1 MQFYTEEGMTIAG
14 VIVLVALAGYDGL
27 TPRWLPPYIIG
38 VAVILILY
46 LLYRYLYVTRTVYV
60 ITSEQLKYECGVFS
74 CSRDFIE
81 LYRVID
87 YSEQRSFLQILL
99 GIKTISIYSGDRTH
113 PRLDLVGISNKV
125 DLISTIRERVELNK
139 SVTTYMNLRTH
150 KTFRKLENRLFP
162 FGKDDANGKWLI
174 VSVVALILLLITS
187 SRTYGQV
194 VTSNPGEYT
203 ILATGN
209 NLINGTVKSETQA
222 QRNTALAQNVMAGE
236 FTKMKQWEKD
246 YNSYLKTATN
256 YASAL
261 KAATHIYDD
270 GVRIL
275 LTLGKL
281 RKAVNNNPQGI
292 AATVSMNNLYMETTT
307 EMLSVFT
314 LLKDAIAKG
323 GSTNM
328 LTGAERSKTLW
339 ELEDKLSS
347 FSHKLHLLYISIR
360 HYRMSDVWNR
370 ATAGMIER
378 DKHEVA
384 LQSFHIGSVM
394 PRKFHCIQS
403 SV

>member
-1 MQFYTEEGMTIAG
+1 
-14 VIVLVALAGYDGL
+14 
-27 TPRWLPPYIIG
+27 
-38 VAVILILY
+38 
-46 LLYRYLYVTRTVYV
+46 
-60 ITSEQLKYECGVFS
+60 
-74 CSRDFIE
+74 
-81 LYRVID
+81 
-87 YSEQRSFLQILL
+87 
-99 GIKTISIYSGDRTH
+99 
-113 PRLDLVGISNKV
+113 
-125 DLISTIRERVELNK
+125 
-139 SVTTYMNLRTH
+139 
-150 KTFRKLENRLFP
+150 
-162 FGKDDANGKWLI
+162 
-174 VSVVALILLLITS
+174 
-187 SRTYGQV
+187 
-194 VTSNPGEYT
+194 
-203 ILATGN
+203 
-209 NLINGTVKSETQA
+209 
-222 QRNTALAQNVMAGE
+222 MAGE

-292 AATVSMNNLYMETTT
+292 VATISMNNLYMETTT
-307 EMLSVFT
+307 EMLSVFS
-314 LLKDAIAKG
+314 LLKDAVAKG

-384 LQSFHIGSVM
+384 LQSFSHWKRYAKEVSLYS
-394 PRKFHCIQS
+394 K
-403 SV
+403 

>member
-1 MQFYTEEGMTIAG
+1 
-14 VIVLVALAGYDGL
+14 
-27 TPRWLPPYIIG
+27 
-38 VAVILILY
+38 
-46 LLYRYLYVTRTVYV
+46 
-60 ITSEQLKYECGVFS
+60 
-74 CSRDFIE
+74 
-81 LYRVID
+81 
-87 YSEQRSFLQILL
+87 
-99 GIKTISIYSGDRTH
+99 
-113 PRLDLVGISNKV
+113 
-125 DLISTIRERVELNK
+125 
-139 SVTTYMNLRTH
+139 MNLRTH
-150 KTFRKLENRLFP
+150 KAIRKLTKRLFP
-162 FGKDDANGKWLI
+162 FGKDNAIGKWLV
-174 VSVVALILLLITS
+174 VSVIAFVLLVITS
-187 SRTYGQV
+187 SRSYGQV
-194 VTSNPGEYT
+194 VSSNPGEYT

-209 NLINGTVKSETQA
+209 ALINETVKSETKA
-222 QRNTALAQNVMAGE
+222 ERNTALMQNAMAGE

-281 RKAVNNNPQGI
+281 RKATTNNPQGI
-292 AATVSMNNLYMETTT
+292 VATVSMNNLYMETTT

-314 LLKDAIAKG
+314 LLKNAVAKG

-347 FSHKLHLLYISIR
+347 FSHKLQLLYLSIR

-378 DKHEVA
+378 DKHDVAMQSLSHWKRYAKEVS
-384 LQSFHIGSVM
+384 LYS
-394 PRKFHCIQS
+394 R
-403 SV
+403 

>member
-1 MQFYTEEGMTIAG
+1 
-14 VIVLVALAGYDGL
+14 
-27 TPRWLPPYIIG
+27 
-38 VAVILILY
+38 
-46 LLYRYLYVTRTVYV
+46 
-60 ITSEQLKYECGVFS
+60 
-74 CSRDFIE
+74 
-81 LYRVID
+81 
-87 YSEQRSFLQILL
+87 
-99 GIKTISIYSGDRTH
+99 
-113 PRLDLVGISNKV
+113 
-125 DLISTIRERVELNK
+125 
-139 SVTTYMNLRTH
+139 MNLRTH
-150 KTFRKLENRLFP
+150 KAIRKLTKRLFP
-162 FGKDDANGKWLI
+162 FGKDNAIGRWLV
-174 VSVVALILLLITS
+174 VSVIAFVLLLITS
-187 SRTYGQV
+187 NRSYGQV
-194 VTSNPGEYT
+194 VSSNPGEYT

-209 NLINGTVKSETQA
+209 ALINETVKSETKA
-222 QRNTALAQNVMAGE
+222 ERNTALMQNAMAGE

-281 RKAVNNNPQGI
+281 RKATSNNPQGI
-292 AATVSMNNLYMETTT
+292 VATVSMNNLYMETTT

-314 LLKDAIAKG
+314 LLKNAVAKG

-347 FSHKLHLLYISIR
+347 FSHKLQLLYLSIR

-378 DKHEVA
+378 DKHDVAMQSLSHWKRYAKEVS
-384 LQSFHIGSVM
+384 LYS
-394 PRKFHCIQS
+394 R
-403 SV
+403 

>member
-1 MQFYTEEGMTIAG
+1 
-14 VIVLVALAGYDGL
+14 
-27 TPRWLPPYIIG
+27 
-38 VAVILILY
+38 
-46 LLYRYLYVTRTVYV
+46 
-60 ITSEQLKYECGVFS
+60 
-74 CSRDFIE
+74 
-81 LYRVID
+81 
-87 YSEQRSFLQILL
+87 
-99 GIKTISIYSGDRTH
+99 
-113 PRLDLVGISNKV
+113 
-125 DLISTIRERVELNK
+125 
-139 SVTTYMNLRTH
+139 MNLRTH
-150 KTFRKLENRLFP
+150 KAIRKLTKRLFP
-162 FGKDDANGKWLI
+162 FGKDNAIGRWLV
-174 VSVVALILLLITS
+174 VSVIAFVLLLITS
-187 SRTYGQV
+187 NRSYGQV
-194 VTSNPGEYT
+194 VSSNPGEYT

-209 NLINGTVKSETQA
+209 ALINETVKSETKA
-222 QRNTALAQNVMAGE
+222 ERNTALMQNAMAGE

-281 RKAVNNNPQGI
+281 RKATTNNPQGI
-292 AATVSMNNLYMETTT
+292 VATVSMNNLYMETTT

-314 LLKDAIAKG
+314 LLKNAVAKG

-347 FSHKLHLLYISIR
+347 FSHKLQLLYLSIR

-378 DKHEVA
+378 DKHDVAMQSLSHWKRYAKEVS
-384 LQSFHIGSVM
+384 LYS
-394 PRKFHCIQS
+394 R
-403 SV
+403 

>member
-1 MQFYTEEGMTIAG
+1 
-14 VIVLVALAGYDGL
+14 
-27 TPRWLPPYIIG
+27 
-38 VAVILILY
+38 
-46 LLYRYLYVTRTVYV
+46 
-60 ITSEQLKYECGVFS
+60 
-74 CSRDFIE
+74 
-81 LYRVID
+81 
-87 YSEQRSFLQILL
+87 
-99 GIKTISIYSGDRTH
+99 
-113 PRLDLVGISNKV
+113 
-125 DLISTIRERVELNK
+125 
-139 SVTTYMNLRTH
+139 MNLRTH
-150 KTFRKLENRLFP
+150 KALRKLTKRLFP
-162 FGKDDANGKWLI
+162 FGKDNAIGKWLI
-174 VSVVALILLLITS
+174 VSAIAFVLLLITS
-187 SRTYGQV
+187 SRSYGQV
-194 VTSNPGEYT
+194 VSSNPGEYT

-209 NLINGTVKSETQA
+209 GLINETVKSETKA
-222 QRNTALAQNVMAGE
+222 ERNTALMQNAMAGE

-281 RKAVNNNPQGI
+281 KKATTNNPQGI
-292 AATVSMNNLYMETTT
+292 VATVSMNNLYMETTT

-314 LLKDAIAKG
+314 LLKNAVAKG

-347 FSHKLHLLYISIR
+347 FSHKLQLLYLSIR

-378 DKHEVA
+378 DKHDVA
-384 LQSFHIGSVM
+384 LQSLSHWKRYAKEVSLYS
-394 PRKFHCIQS
+394 K
-403 SV
+403 

>member
-1 MQFYTEEGMTIAG
+1 
-14 VIVLVALAGYDGL
+14 
-27 TPRWLPPYIIG
+27 
-38 VAVILILY
+38 
-46 LLYRYLYVTRTVYV
+46 
-60 ITSEQLKYECGVFS
+60 
-74 CSRDFIE
+74 
-81 LYRVID
+81 
-87 YSEQRSFLQILL
+87 
-99 GIKTISIYSGDRTH
+99 
-113 PRLDLVGISNKV
+113 
-125 DLISTIRERVELNK
+125 
-139 SVTTYMNLRTH
+139 MNLRTH
-150 KTFRKLENRLFP
+150 KAIRKLTKRLFP
-162 FGKDDANGKWLI
+162 FGEDNAIGRWLV
-174 VSVVALILLLITS
+174 VSVIAFVLLLITS
-187 SRTYGQV
+187 NRSYGQV
-194 VTSNPGEYT
+194 VSSNPGEYT

-209 NLINGTVKSETQA
+209 ALINETVKSETKA
-222 QRNTALAQNVMAGE
+222 ERNTALMQNAMAGE

-281 RKAVNNNPQGI
+281 RKATTNNPQGI
-292 AATVSMNNLYMETTT
+292 VATVSMNNLYMETTT

-314 LLKDAIAKG
+314 LLKNAVAKG

-347 FSHKLHLLYISIR
+347 FSHKLQLLYLSIR

-378 DKHEVA
+378 DKHDVAMQSLSHWKRYAKEVS
-384 LQSFHIGSVM
+384 LYS
-394 PRKFHCIQS
+394 R
-403 SV
+403 

>member
-1 MQFYTEEGMTIAG
+1 
-14 VIVLVALAGYDGL
+14 
-27 TPRWLPPYIIG
+27 
-38 VAVILILY
+38 
-46 LLYRYLYVTRTVYV
+46 
-60 ITSEQLKYECGVFS
+60 
-74 CSRDFIE
+74 
-81 LYRVID
+81 
-87 YSEQRSFLQILL
+87 
-99 GIKTISIYSGDRTH
+99 
-113 PRLDLVGISNKV
+113 
-125 DLISTIRERVELNK
+125 
-139 SVTTYMNLRTH
+139 MNLRTY
-150 KTFRKLENRLFP
+150 KALRKLTKRLFP
-162 FGKDDANGKWLI
+162 FGKDNAIGKWLI
-174 VSVVALILLLITS
+174 VSAIAFVLLLITS
-187 SRTYGQV
+187 SRSYGQV
-194 VTSNPGEYT
+194 VSSNPGEYT

-209 NLINGTVKSETQA
+209 GLINETVKSETKA
-222 QRNTALAQNVMAGE
+222 ERNTALMQNAMAGE

-281 RKAVNNNPQGI
+281 KKATTNNPQGI
-292 AATVSMNNLYMETTT
+292 VATVSMNNLYMETTT

-314 LLKDAIAKG
+314 LLKNAVAKG

-347 FSHKLHLLYISIR
+347 FSHKLQLLYLSIR

-378 DKHEVA
+378 DKHDVA
-384 LQSFHIGSVM
+384 
-394 PRKFHCIQS
+394 IQS
-403 SV
+403 LSHWKRYAKEVSLYSK